1 MKHMHETRARFY
13 GWAFIILYFGLNTIY
28 GWNRDPQ
35 STIEVITDGLTVFV
49 LVMWMQHK
57 STLNVIES
65 IEQHES
71 TEIKS

>member
-1 MKHMHETRARFY
+1 MESVIET
-13 GWAFIILYFGLNTIY
+13 
-28 GWNRDPQ
+28 
-35 STIEVITDGLTVFV
+35 ITDGLTVFV

-57 STLNVIES
+57 ITLNVIES